1 MKTTSLTGK
10 VLNNLKWST
19 SAMFFNRVGALIF
32 SIIIARVLMPEGFG
46 IYNLALSIAL
56 VVATFTDLGI
66 NETLFRY
73 LSSSI
78 GKRNYAQAKA
88 YFIYILKM
96 KLILSALT
104 SLVLILLAY
113 PLAIFVF
120 HKPALFWPIFVAGF
134 YIFVMSFE
142 GFFRAFFYIANK
154 VNYFTIKEI
163 ILQTARIFAA
173 LIVFFALSAAY
184 FIVGIFVGITL
195 TSIVIIGYYLFY

>member
-134 YIFVMSFE
+134 YIS
-142 GFFRAFFYIANK
+142 NK

-173 LIVFFALSAAY
+173 LIVLFALSAAY